1 LRGTPF
7 IIPILWKGVDVDVV
21 ILAAGASRRFGTTK
35 QFTPVTPD
43 GKTLLEVTAGNAR
56 GAGCDRAV
64 IVTAPGCE
72 DEVKALFDAR
82 PVAGLEVAV
91 ATQKPGDL
99 PEPAPVNRDRPWG
112 TAHALWAARD
122 AVTGPFL
129 LFNADDDYGPNAPA
143 TLIAALTPGEVRP
156 RFAVLGYP
164 LGTTLS
170 TAGTVSRAVC
180 ETDNVGMLVALHEY
194 TAIDCNGRIA
204 SGADTGRT
212 FPLDSPVSMNAWAF
226 TLDVFPLLDAAL
238 REFLAGAD
246 SAQDECYLPVV
257 IDAAVRAGVIE
268 VRVVTAPDRWCGMT
282 WPDDRDRVARRL
294 AERAALNHAVS
305 AFGLDASNSAPA
317 PFGDGLINTS
327 WRVEAAQGPH
337 LLQRLNSEVFPDPVA
352 VAENAAA
359 AAARVDDALRR
370 RGDDDPRHRLVFR
383 DGPDG
388 HPWLRD
394 ASGNVW
400 RAAVLVTDA
409 RAPDTS
415 RPVEVRAAAREL
427 GRFPGLVAE
436 GAGPKVSEILPGF
449 HDTPGRLAALYN
461 RAEAD
466 PIGRLANCRVEFDR
480 LDELAPLARR
490 LSPAS
495 QPTRLVHND
504 AKLDNV
510 LVDVNTGEALCVVDL
525 DTVMPGLA
533 VHDFGDLVRSAVTGR
548 PEDEPDLDLV
558 VVRVPAFR
566 DLTMGYLEGS
576 AEWLDEQERS
586 MLVDGGVAITYEQA
600 LRFLTDYLAG
610 DSYFPVD
617 DAEHNLRRARA
628 QLRLLEGL
636 LVADDE
642 LRRII
647 DDI

>member
-1 LRGTPF
+1 
-7 IIPILWKGVDVDVV
+7 
-21 ILAAGASRRFGTTK
+21 
-35 QFTPVTPD
+35 
-43 GKTLLEVTAGNAR
+43 
-56 GAGCDRAV
+56 
-64 IVTAPGCE
+64 
-72 DEVKALFDAR
+72 
-82 PVAGLEVAV
+82 
-91 ATQKPGDL
+91 
-99 PEPAPVNRDRPWG
+99 
-112 TAHALWAARD
+112 
-122 AVTGPFL
+122 
-129 LFNADDDYGPNAPA
+129 
-143 TLIAALTPGEVRP
+143 
-156 RFAVLGYP
+156 
-164 LGTTLS
+164 
-170 TAGTVSRAVC
+170 
-180 ETDNVGMLVALHEY
+180 
-194 TAIDCNGRIA
+194 
-204 SGADTGRT
+204 
-212 FPLDSPVSMNAWAF
+212 
-226 TLDVFPLLDAAL
+226 
-238 REFLAGAD
+238 
-246 SAQDECYLPVV
+246 
-257 IDAAVRAGVIE
+257 
-268 VRVVTAPDRWCGMT
+268 
-282 WPDDRDRVARRL
+282 
-294 AERAALNHAVS
+294 
-305 AFGLDASNSAPA
+305 
-317 PFGDGLINTS
+317 
-327 WRVEAAQGPH
+327 
-337 LLQRLNSEVFPDPVA
+337 
-352 VAENAAA
+352 
-359 AAARVDDALRR
+359 
-370 RGDDDPRHRLVFR
+370 
-383 DGPDG
+383 
-388 HPWLRD
+388 
-394 ASGNVW
+394 
-400 RAAVLVTDA
+400 
-409 RAPDTS
+409 
-415 RPVEVRAAAREL
+415 VEVRAAAREL